1 MENMEM
7 IVSAPDMNNFIERI
21 NWNKEELKEAVSSVV
36 AEVKGG
42 IYSDDQ
48 IKLAKDHRAKLNSLK
63 KNLNDRRIEVAK
75 TFKAPLELFESEVKE
90 VIAIIDPVVCEI
102 DNQVKSFEDK
112 QKAEKKAAIEAYW
125 SEKVAAIESE
135 DKNLLDLR
143 RIFDLK
149 WLNATTSMKKCKDSI
164 DEFLA
169 RFTTDIET
177 INNTGET
184 ADMLA
189 VVKGSYVSNGY
200 DLSRAF
206 DTLNK
211 LREQRELE
219 RKRKKEAEERARQEE
234 LKKQALAKLEAVE
247 QPEPVKENHAEEA
260 KNQTEAVEDQ
270 GPNTWTPGGGE
281 YDDSEPV
288 IEKLQTSFTVRG
300 TLEQLKALKAYMIQ
314 AGIEVIA

>member
-1 MENMEM
+1 MESMEM

-42 IYSDDQ
+42 IYSDNQ

-125 SEKVAAIESE
+125 SEKVAEIVSE

-164 DEFLA
+164 DEFLT
-169 RFTTDIET
+169 RFAADIET

-184 ADMLA
+184 PDMLA
-189 VVKGSYVSNGY
+189 VVKGSYVSNDY
-200 DLSRAF
+200 ALSIAF

-234 LKKQALAKLEAVE
+234 LKKQALAKLEAVKAE
-247 QPEPVKENHAEEA
+247 AVEEPAPVEEDPVEEIPEPVQEAKQPIQEIKEQPQPEPV
-260 KNQTEAVEDQ
+260 
-270 GPNTWTPGGGE
+270 
-281 YDDSEPV
+281 Y
-288 IEKLQTSFTVRG
+288 QTSFTVKG
-300 TLEQLKALKAYMIQ
+300 TREQLIKLKGFITEL
-314 AGIEVIA
+314 GIEIVK